1 MFQSLIDHHQ
11 GVRRCLVKGTE
22 F

>member
-1 MFQSLIDHHQ
+1 VLIDHHQ
-11 GVRRCLVKGTE
+11 GVRRWLVKATE